1 MGRKRSRLTEQCLVP
16 FEAAC
21 DVGYPYDRPRAL
33 HWSLSI
39 ALDLLPANELYH
51 RHSTSDRMV
60 EGALPSSRLFT
71 KRKKNSLFSRARPIS
86 TFIDSRASGFGSC
99 TWVYGAKVSTAS
111 SYTRPRRSR
120 ARQTPKS
127 AVAEPGSAI

>member
-39 ALDLLPANELYH
+39 ALDLLPANERLSSSLYQRQDGGGRVAFQPVVHKEEEELLVLAGAADQHFH
-51 RHSTSDRMV
+51 RFACLRVRVLHVGVRGESVHRFFV
-60 EGALPSSRLFT
+60 
-71 KRKKNSLFSRARPIS
+71 
-86 TFIDSRASGFGSC
+86 
-99 TWVYGAKVSTAS
+99 
-111 SYTRPRRSR
+111 
-120 ARQTPKS
+120 
-127 AVAEPGSAI
+127 